1 MQIAPQMFAEEWI
14 NEGERKSKRIW
25 DEAPQLLKKNN
36 KKKKNDFSLQLEK
49 EKVGKVNNR

>member
-25 DEAPQLLKKNN
+25 DEAPQLLKNNNN
-36 KKKKNDFSLQLEK
+36 KKKTIFLYSWKRKKLEK
-49 EKVGKVNNR
+49 

>member
-25 DEAPQLLKKNN
+25 DEAPQLLKKN
-36 KKKKNDFSLQLEK
+36 DFSLQLEK
-49 EKVGKVNNR
+49 EKVGIVNNR

>member
-25 DEAPQLLKKNN
+25 DEAPQLLKKNS
-36 KKKKNDFSLQLEK
+36 KKKKTIFLYSWKRKKLEK
-49 EKVGKVNNR
+49 